1 MKERIEPHFGNLK
14 NKPKV
19 SNNDETITSNNIHP
33 KNLPNEQSIFGHTK
47 DITPTISKKIREGKN
62 DKKIN
67 FGIYVIIIYL
77 LFSLLRL
84 LGDYST
90 GIFNIDRLDLLKT
103 IDFSGSAVSILQI
116 CILFKLLTLIT
127 FSIFTFKKI
136 SKFRLYSCLIILFNS
151 IALTVLYLLTYSLD
165 SMLLSNPLRGLTDII
180 FALLICAYLIFSK
193 RVKSV
198 FERNQ
203 TSEV

>member
-1 MKERIEPHFGNLK
+1 MKERIEPYIGSLK

-19 SNNDETITSNNIHP
+19 LNNDETVTSNNIHF
-33 KNLPNEQSIFGHTK
+33 KNIPNEQPIFA
-47 DITPTISKKIREGKN
+47 KIRESKN

-90 GIFNIDRLDLLKT
+90 GISNIDRLDLLKT

-136 SKFRLYSCLIILFNS
+136 LKFRLYSCLIISFNS
-151 IALTVLYLLTYSLD
+151 IALTILYLLTYSLD

-180 FALLICAYLIFSK
+180 FAFLICAYLIFSK

-203 TSEV
+203 ITEA

>member
-1 MKERIEPHFGNLK
+1 MKERIEPYIGSLK

-19 SNNDETITSNNIHP
+19 SNNDETDTSNIHFKNI
-33 KNLPNEQSIFGHTK
+33 PNEQPIFGQTK
-47 DITPTISKKIREGKN
+47 DITPTIFAKIRESKN

-90 GIFNIDRLDLLKT
+90 GISNIDRLDLLKT

-136 SKFRLYSCLIILFNS
+136 LKFRLYSCLIISFNS
-151 IALTVLYLLTYSLD
+151 IALTILYLLTYSLD

-180 FALLICAYLIFSK
+180 FAFLICAYLIFSK

-203 TSEV
+203 TTET